1 MYSDYDNI
9 YKDEKRVEKLTSK
22 INDVSKIFNDELNE
36 KCASIGIT
44 PATRKILSYLSSDDP
59 VNQLY
64 IVNKTKLKAPTISVS
79 LSRLEKKGIIKRQV
93 CDIDMRNV
101 DVCLSEKGQEIDD
114 QIKAFSNEIDKKMMK
129 DITQEEIDS
138 CLKVLDKLQKNI
150 LGDEYYFFY
159 E

>member
-1 MYSDYDNI
+1 MFLYNKVWFYLILIIERGLSKMYSDYDNI

-79 LSRLEKKGIIKRQV
+79 LSRLEKRV
-93 CDIDMRNV
+93 
-101 DVCLSEKGQEIDD
+101 LL
-114 QIKAFSNEIDKKMMK
+114 K
-129 DITQEEIDS
+129 DRYA
-138 CLKVLDKLQKNI
+138 I
-150 LGDEYYFFY
+150 LI
-159 E
+159 